1 MGGLTN
7 VKVDKAASTMT
18 ITGAV
23 RFIDVVEPL
32 YAAGKEIR
40 KRCVSS
46 TLLSIRLN
54 IYSDRLM
61 RMCWL
66 YWWNPGSWR
75 WPLPRH
81 SWLNY

>member
-1 MGGLTN
+1 MGGLKN

-23 RFIDVVEPL
+23 KFIDVVEPL

-46 TLLSIRLN
+46 TFLDIRLKL
-54 IYSDRLM
+54 YSDWLM
-61 RMCWL
+61 RVRWL
-66 YWWNPGSWR
+66 RWWNHGSWC
-75 WPLPRH
+75 WPLPRD
-81 SWLNY
+81 SWLNH